1 MRDLPD
7 GLMENMYGSLSDGR
21 VQFTVWYDGRP
32 VINELPVSEWS
43 QDYTAGTQVS
53 GVTKL
58 DVDDETGELAP
69 WGVDDPL
76 GVGGSLLQSRLILDT
91 ATVQLG
97 WQRITESSSEET
109 WRLNKDGTLWI
120 SGGASVTV
128 DASDLT
134 SVLSNSKF
142 VSPETPLSGNT
153 CIPEIRRLCLGI
165 MDVTFEDG
173 AKDAPIPTTV
183 TYRDERMDAIEDLIS
198 AMGCS
203 YRVTGSGQLAVYKPN
218 QVSVWTVQPAQYGG
232 SLINIS
238 RSQSMSGLKNLIVA
252 RNTLEGGQEL
262 QAAAEE
268 RSGALRTNGPF
279 GRFPEFVQ
287 ADFATNQYDM
297 TEAAYQ
303 TLDATLRTRTVSV
316 PLTTVFH
323 PGLELGDW
331 ITVMCPLSTGQA
343 VPLEGRVSSISY
355 GGKRMPLQMN
365 ISMDCDLRS
374 LQSIS
379 YALRAQRWNS

>member
-1 MRDLPD
+1 MKDLPD
-7 GLMENMYGSLSDGR
+7 GLMENQYGSLSDGR

-32 VINELPVSEWS
+32 VIPDLPVTEWS

-76 GVGGSLLQSRLILDT
+76 GVGGPLLQSRLILDT
-91 ATVQLG
+91 ATIQLG
-97 WQRITESSSEET
+97 WQRISESSSEET
-109 WRLNKDGTLWI
+109 WRMNKDGTLWI
-120 SGGASVTV
+120 SGGASISV
-128 DASDLT
+128 DATDLT
-134 SVLSNSKF
+134 SVVANSKF

-173 AKDAPIPTTV
+173 AADVPIPTTI
-183 TYRDERMDAIEDLIS
+183 TYRDERMDAVEDLIA
-198 AMGCS
+198 AMGCA

-218 QVSVWTVQPAQYGG
+218 QLSVWTIQPAQYGG

-238 RSQSMSGLKNLIVA
+238 RSQSMAGLKNLIVA
-252 RNTLEGGQEL
+252 RNTLQGGQEL

-268 RSGALRTNGPF
+268 RTGALRTTGPH

-297 TEAAYQ
+297 TEAAFQ
-303 TLDATLRTRTVSV
+303 TLEATLRTRTVAV

-331 ITVMCPLSTGQA
+331 VTVMCPLTTGQA

-355 GGKRMPLQMN
+355 GGTRMPLQMD
-365 ISMDCDLRS
+365 ISIDCDLRS
-374 LQSIS
+374 IQSIS
-379 YALRAQRWNS
+379 YALRAQRWGS